1 MNGFHKKL
9 VYIDCMLTFCQT
21 DYPFLLLGD
30 EDGGRTSKI
39 QNVSLLF

>member
-9 VYIDCMLTFCQT
+9 VYIDCMYKYCQT
-21 DYPFLLLGD
+21 DYPILLLGD
-30 EDGGRTSKI
+30 QDEGRTTKN